1 MAMKVSKEKS
11 RLPILAAGGI
21 VFRGHGP
28 APQIALVQSR
38 KLGTWGLPKGKLA
51 GGEDAVA
58 AARRE
63 VLEETGCRVTIH
75 EFLGTLAYQTGGRQ
89 KIVQFWRMEALDGPP
104 APLMPDVVAVRWLAL
119 DDAIR
124 QLTRVRERV
133 FLAEAGPA
141 ALRSAR
147 PAPPAVPE
155 SDDVFVPAVPLAPT
169 DGAGAERRFEAE
181 RSPPDAAAGPAIQHR
196 PPTTR

>member
-11 RLPILAAGGI
+11 RPPILAAGGI
-21 VFRGHGP
+21 VFCGPGP

-51 GGEDAVA
+51 GDEDAVA

-63 VLEETGCRVTIH
+63 VLEETGCRVTVH

-89 KIVQFWRMEALDGPP
+89 KIVRFWRMEALDDPA
-104 APLMPDVVAVRWLAL
+104 APLMPDVVADRWLAL

-124 QLTRVRERV
+124 RLSRVREQV
-133 FLAEAGPA
+133 FLAEVGPA

-147 PAPPAVPE
+147 PAPAEPGAH
-155 SDDVFVPAVPLAPT
+155 DIFVAAVPLAPAD
-169 DGAGAERRFEAE
+169 DGAGAERRYEAE
-181 RSPPDAAAGPAIQHR
+181 RSPPDAPAGPAIQHR